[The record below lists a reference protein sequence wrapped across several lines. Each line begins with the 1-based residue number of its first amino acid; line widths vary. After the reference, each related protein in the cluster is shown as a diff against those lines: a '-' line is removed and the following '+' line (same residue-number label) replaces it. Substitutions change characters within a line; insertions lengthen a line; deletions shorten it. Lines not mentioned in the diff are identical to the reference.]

1 MGNGTWK
8 IARSRGHSNLPI
20 TIVAALGIV
29 VVLLGKAQ
37 STLFD
42 RARAQ
47 ISDWMAPSLEV
58 ARAPLSGFERW
69 MGSFG
74 EIFTVYRENLKLK
87 EENAQLRQWENA
99 AVVLD
104 ERVKRYQ
111 LLMHAV
117 PDPEL
122 SSVLAQV
129 IGRSS
134 RPFQQ
139 TMILDA
145 GRANNVKPGQ
155 AVVDARGMIGRIY
168 ISGERTSW
176 VILLTDLNSR
186 IPVMIEPGNI
196 QAIMAGDNSSSPAI
210 EVLSWNAHLKGGEQ
224 IVSSGDGSLLPPGL
238 AIGTVSGSNNA
249 WRVSLLADPGS
260 SQDVSIL
267 DYRRPIEDLPTPTP
281 ADLPATAA
289 GLAPATAAGLAPATA
304 APLAPP
310 GAVTQAEPTPVAS
323 PGPAPM
329 LKPSMLMTPRTA
341 AAHASRSASEA
352 VSDTPDSGAPD
363 SSTNPDAEAAGQQP
377 DSGATPEQDNQ

>member
-1 MGNGTWK
+1 MANGTWK
-8 IARSRGHSNLPI
+8 IARARGHSQLPI
-20 TIVAALGIV
+20 TIVAALAIV

-37 STLFD
+37 SSLFD

-47 ISDWMAPSLEV
+47 ISDWMSPALQVMS
-58 ARAPLSGFERW
+58 APLSGFDRW
-69 MGSFG
+69 VGSIG
-74 EIFTVYRENLKLK
+74 DIFTVYRQNLNLRD
-87 EENAQLRQWENA
+87 ENARLRQWRNT

-122 SSVLAQV
+122 SSVLARV

-168 ISGERTSW
+168 ITGERTSW

-186 IPVMIEPGNI
+186 IPVTIEPGNI
-196 QAIMAGDNSSSPAI
+196 QAIMGGDNSSMPTI
-210 EVLSWNAHLKGGEQ
+210 EVLSWNAHVKGGEQ
-224 IVSSGDGSLLPPGL
+224 VVSSGDGSLLPPGL
-238 AIGTVSGSNNA
+238 AVGTVSGSNGS

-260 SQDVSIL
+260 SQDVSVL
-267 DYRRPIEDLPTPTP
+267 DYTRPIENLPTPTP
-281 ADLPATAA
+281 GDLPVTAA
-289 GLAPATAAGLAPATA
+289 GLPPASASPAPAPGTATPGAMTPAGPMPSASPAIPPLVNPA
-304 APLAPP
+304 ASLRPP
-310 GAVTQAEPTPVAS
+310 GTSRPHAHALQTAPEASEPPALRHPDSDAS
-323 PGPAPM
+323 PDTDAASPEPDAGPA
-329 LKPSMLMTPRTA
+329 
-341 AAHASRSASEA
+341 
-352 VSDTPDSGAPD
+352 
-363 SSTNPDAEAAGQQP
+363 
-377 DSGATPEQDNQ
+377 PEQDNQ

>member
-1 MGNGTWK
+1 MANGTWK
-8 IARSRGHSNLPI
+8 IARARGHSQLPI
-20 TIVAALGIV
+20 TIVAALAIV

-37 STLFD
+37 SSLFD

-47 ISDWMAPSLEV
+47 ISDWMSPALQVMS
-58 ARAPLSGFERW
+58 APLSGFDRW
-69 MGSFG
+69 VGSIG
-74 EIFTVYRENLKLK
+74 DIFTVYRQNLNLRD
-87 EENAQLRQWENA
+87 ENARLRQWRNT

-122 SSVLAQV
+122 SSVLARV

-168 ISGERTSW
+168 ITGERTSW

-186 IPVMIEPGNI
+186 IPVTIEPGNI
-196 QAIMAGDNSSSPAI
+196 QAIMGGDNSSMPTI
-210 EVLSWNAHLKGGEQ
+210 EVLSWNAHVKGGEQ
-224 IVSSGDGSLLPPGL
+224 VVSSGDGSLLPPGL
-238 AIGTVSGSNNA
+238 AVGTVSGSNGS

-260 SQDVSIL
+260 SQDVSVL
-267 DYRRPIEDLPTPTP
+267 DYTRPIENLPTPTP
-281 ADLPATAA
+281 GDLPVTAA
-289 GLAPATAAGLAPATA
+289 GLPPASASPAPAPGTATPGAMTPAGPMPSASPAITPMVKPA
-304 APLAPP
+304 ASLRPP
-310 GAVTQAEPTPVAS
+310 GTSRPHAHALQTAPEASEPPALRHPDSDAS
-323 PGPAPM
+323 PDTDAASPEPDAGPA
-329 LKPSMLMTPRTA
+329 
-341 AAHASRSASEA
+341 
-352 VSDTPDSGAPD
+352 
-363 SSTNPDAEAAGQQP
+363 
-377 DSGATPEQDNQ
+377 PEQDNQ